1 MNRKSFPTRTLIA
14 TCATAAALAAPA
26 AASATDRWVDTDT
39 GTNAANNCTVQANP
53 CKTIQNASD
62 YSQIAGDFG
71 TIHVDQGTYGE
82 NVNIAQGNKL
92 TADDFVTG
100 DSGPTAIV
108 GTGSGVAVFVQAT
121 ASISGFDISSPSIG
135 SVVLVANSASATDN
149 TITAVGA
156 NSTAV
161 EVFASTGTP
170 TVTGNTILAD
180 SGDEGTGVVID
191 QNVTGRATV
200 SDNRIGE
207 AGDGFDRSIWVKAG
221 SKATLEGNTILGS
234 RQLSGS
240 NANGIRIDGADDVD
254 VIDNDIRQ
262 PFIGAGKEADGVYA
276 TNLSATDTL
285 DLERNR
291 ILATTG
297 TGLVLADVAGP
308 VTSSNDVI
316 ANSADRTV
324 FAGNAPDVTFT
335 NDTFV
340 GNATAPV
347 FLNNATL
354 TVDSSILE
362 MPIANG
368 GGTVECEITFSRGPA
383 ITEGGDG
390 CAEFQTSADPEF
402 ADRFASP
409 VPNLEL
415 KPSSALL
422 DAGNPAAPAEGAVDN
437 SGDARAVEGDGECP
451 HDARRDIGAEELAVT
466 IADCPVVDPPP
477 ARDTTAPTS
486 GIVGKKKQ
494 RGHRAR
500 FTLTSDEEGSTFEC
514 RLDRGKFVPCEASYR
529 SRKLNL
535 GRHTLFVRAT
545 DEAGNTDATPEAK
558 KFKLKR

>member
-14 TCATAAALAAPA
+14 ACATAAALAAPA

-39 GTNAANNCTVQANP
+39 GTNAGNNCTVQANP

-62 YSQIAGDFG
+62 YSQIAGNFG

-82 NVNIAQGNKL
+82 NINIAQGNQV
-92 TADDFVTG
+92 TADDFVSG
-100 DSGPTAIV
+100 DSGPTAIA
-108 GTGSGVAVFVQAT
+108 GTGSGVAVFVQAS
-121 ASISGFDISSPSIG
+121 ASVSGFDISSPSIG

-149 TITAVGA
+149 EITAVGV

-180 SGDEGTGVVID
+180 SGDEATGVVVN

-200 SDNRIGE
+200 SDNLIGE
-207 AGDGFDRSIWVKAG
+207 AGDGFDRGIWVKAG

-240 NANGIRIDGADDVD
+240 NSNGIRIDGADDVD

-262 PFIGAGKEADGVYA
+262 PFIAAGKEADGIYA
-276 TNLSATDTL
+276 INLSETDSL
-285 DLERNR
+285 ELERNR

-362 MPIANG
+362 MPITSG
-368 GGTVECEITFSRGPA
+368 GGTVSCEITYSRGPA

-422 DAGNPAAPAEGAVDN
+422 DAGNPAAPADGEVDN

-451 HDARRDIGAEELAVT
+451 HDARRDMGAEELAVS
-466 IADCPVVDPPP
+466 IADCPVVEPPP

-486 GIVGKKKQ
+486 GIVGRKKQ

-514 RLDRGKFVPCEASYR
+514 RLDRGKFAPCEASYR
-529 SRKLNL
+529 TRKLNL

-545 DEAGNTDATPEAK
+545 DAAGNTDPTPEAK